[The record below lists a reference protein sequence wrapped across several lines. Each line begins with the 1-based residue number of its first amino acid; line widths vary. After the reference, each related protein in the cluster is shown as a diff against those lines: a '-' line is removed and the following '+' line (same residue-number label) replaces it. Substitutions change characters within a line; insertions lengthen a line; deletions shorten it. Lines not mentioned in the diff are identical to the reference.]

1 VIQLEFTDNEIQT
14 FRQSALHH
22 PHPFV
27 RKKAL
32 VLLLHSGQVAT
43 QHISDLL
50 DVAPNTTRS
59 YLREY
64 QAGGF
69 QKITEI
75 RFRQPQSQLKPFD
88 EQIKQLIDEHSCST
102 VKQICAVVHENIGI
116 SLKESAMRAQIKRLG
131 AKYRKVGGIPAKA
144 NIQAQEQFKKEKM
157 EPRFEEAK
165 AGKREVY
172 FVDSAHFVLG
182 AFLACIWCFVRRF
195 VRTPSG
201 RKRFNVLGA
210 INAVTHQFFMIT
222 NDTYI
227 TSREVGELLK
237 KLAAA
242 STKPITIILDNA
254 RYQRCKYVMGI
265 ATELNIELLFLPPYS
280 PNLNLIERLWK
291 IVKKHCLN
299 ARYHADFSKFQFVIT
314 DFLENMSSRHNDELN
329 RTLTLNFQT
338 FSEEQILQAA

>member
-1 VIQLEFTDNEIQT
+1 MISLEFTDNEIQT
-14 FRQSALHH
+14 LRQAALYHH
-22 PHPFV
+22 HPFV

-32 VLLLHSGQVAT
+32 VLLLHSGLIAT
-43 QHISDLL
+43 QHISELI
-50 DVAPNTTRS
+50 DVSPNTTRS

-64 QAGGF
+64 QTGGF

-75 RFRQPQSQLKPFD
+75 RFRQPQSQLKPYD
-88 EQIKQLIDEHSCST
+88 EQIKQLVDEHSCST
-102 VKQICAVVHENIGI
+102 VKQICAVVDENIGI
-116 SLKESAMRAQIKRLG
+116 SLKPSAMRAQLKRLG

-157 EPRFEEAK
+157 EPRLEEAK
-165 AGKREVY
+165 AGNREVY
-172 FVDSAHFVLG
+172 FLDSAHFVLG

-210 INAVTHQFFMIT
+210 INAVTHKFFMTT

-227 TSREVGELLK
+227 TSREVGWLLK
-237 KLAAA
+237 KLAKA
-242 STKPITIILDNA
+242 SKKPITIILDNA
-254 RYQRCKYVMGI
+254 RYQRCKYVIDI
-265 ATELNIELLFLPPYS
+265 AEKLNIELLFLPSYS

-299 ARYHADFSKFQFVIT
+299 AKYHADFSQFRFVIT
-314 DFLENMSSRHNDELN
+314 DFLENMNSRHNDELN
-329 RTLTLNFQT
+329 KTLTLNFQT
-338 FSEEQILQAA
+338 FSEDQILQAA